1 MAVQIMEMRPGA
13 RRGGIAVLGTAG
25 SRRWVTGRAS
35 GMREQGVRAEGSAA
49 PSLSTSASCFGQ
61 ERPPSASESGRS

>member
-25 SRRWVTGRAS
+25 SRRWATGRAS
-35 GMREQGVRAEGSAA
+35 GMRAQGVRAEGSAA
-49 PSLSTSASCFGQ
+49 PPPLFPRFGQ
-61 ERPPSASESGRS
+61 ERPPSTADSGRS